1 MGIAIIKPSSLKYY
15 VLLLGILLI
24 SETAISQKAN
34 VSIENKT
41 FVTYPFSDP
50 SPVPSLVYKTDMYPY
65 FRFEGYST
73 KPEDRVWKVITLE
86 NDFLE
91 VTVLPEVGGRVW
103 GAVEKSTGEDFIY
116 QNEVVKFRNI
126 AMRGPWTSGG
136 IEFNFG
142 IIGHSPAT
150 ATPVDYVFYENEDG
164 SVTCVVGTMDLPSRT
179 QWRVK
184 INLLK
189 DRAYFET
196 EGLWYNPEMARQ
208 PYYNWMTAAAHT
220 GDDLEFFY
228 PGNIALQHSGQP
240 LSWPVDEAG
249 NEISRYKNNAF
260 GGSKSH
266 HMAGSF
272 ENYFGGYFHDTGIGF
287 GHFAAFDDMPGKKLW
302 IWALSRSGGI
312 WEDLLTDKS
321 GQYIEFQAGRLMNQF
336 QPSRYP
342 TPLTKVGF
350 QPYTVD
356 RWTDYWFPVKDIGG
370 ISSASEKGSF
380 FIKEAT
386 GQLTLNFN
394 PFQPIKGSMVIRINN
409 TDQADLDVDLNPMDV
424 FSHTAPL
431 KGELKELEV
440 LINGCPTYQWKKE
453 DPNLLSR
460 PYDRSSAYDF
470 SKVEQLYYDARQSY
484 YSRHFALAQTK
495 YEACLETDPAHQR
508 ARVDYAEMLYRF
520 GKHQE
525 ALENINL
532 ALSNDFYDPQAN
544 FVAGAIYRALGQ
556 HIDALEA
563 FGWAARSM
571 EFRSSAYT
579 AMAET
584 YLVMEDLWK
593 ARDYAKKA
601 LEFNVNNIMAYQVLG
616 LIGRL
621 TNKKMV
627 ALEAYEKI
635 KDIDPLNH
643 FARFELHL
651 LDPDIHSLEDFR
663 SGINNEFPYQ
673 TFLELASLYLKYGRA
688 GEAVKALKAGPEHP
702 LSDLWLAY
710 LDKEQ
715 QDVYLAKML
724 GEPIDF
730 VFPFRKETMEMLKWA
745 NGLRDNWKLKYYLAL
760 NLSTLGESSEA
771 NDLLLSIQDQPE
783 EALFYLNR
791 ALLLKDT
798 DGYEPLADFQK
809 ALEMDKSQWRTWHF
823 LGQYYE
829 NKRQFGDQLALLGEA
844 VQKFGGNYVIEMDYA
859 RALSHNG
866 KYELAMKVLDAIHVL
881 PYEGA
886 GEGRAIFE
894 HVYLHAALDDMEAGR
909 LESAREK
916 VVKSLEWPENLG
928 VGKPF
933 NTRETLQTYLLG
945 LISKFSG
952 DKKGY
957 ESAMNNL
964 FEETQVEGR
973 RNVQLHLAL
982 VLKAM
987 DNTGQKDKAEA
998 LWSQI
1003 QERGDERS
1011 VKLIGALSGKDKAV
1025 NLDELNNQ
1033 SRAYLLLERII
1044 MASDK

>member
-1 MGIAIIKPSSLKYY
+1 MSITIIKPFTLKSN

-24 SETAISQKAN
+24 SEAAFSQKAR
-34 VSIENKT
+34 VSLENKT

-73 KPEDRVWKVITLE
+73 KPVEKSWKVITLE

-91 VTVLPEVGGRVW
+91 VTVFPEVGGRVW
-103 GAVEKSTGEDFIY
+103 GAVEKSSGEDFIY
-116 QNEVVKFRNI
+116 NNDVVKFRNI

-150 ATPVDYVFYENEDG
+150 ATPVDYLFFENEDG

-184 INLLK
+184 INLPK

-249 NEISRYKNNAF
+249 NEISKYKNNAF

-272 ENYFGGYFHDTGIGF
+272 ENFFGGYFHDTGIGF
-287 GHFAAFDDMPGKKLW
+287 GHFATFDDMPGKKLW

-312 WEDLLTDKS
+312 WEDLLTDNS

-336 QPSRYP
+336 QPTRYP

-350 QPYTVD
+350 QPYTLD
-356 RWTDYWFPVKDIGG
+356 RWTDYWFPVKDIEG
-370 ISSASEKGSF
+370 ISSASEIGGF
-380 FIKEAT
+380 FIREEK
-386 GQLTLNFN
+386 GRLIVNFN
-394 PFQPIKGSMVIRINN
+394 PFQPIQGSMVIKINN
-409 TDQADLDVDLNPMDV
+409 STQADFEVDLTPMEV
-424 FSHTAPL
+424 FSHTISFEDDL
-431 KGELKELEV
+431 KKVEV
-440 LINGCPTYQWKKE
+440 LINGQSAYQWKKE

-470 SKVEQLYYDARQSY
+470 SEVEQLYYDARQSY
-484 YSRHFALAQTK
+484 YSRNFALAKAK
-495 YEACLETDPAHQR
+495 YEACLDADPAHQR
-508 ARVDYAEMLYRF
+508 ARVDYSEMLYRF
-520 GKHQE
+520 GKHEE
-525 ALENINL
+525 ALKNINL
-532 ALSNDFYDPQAN
+532 ALSNDFYDAPGN
-544 FVAGAIYRALGQ
+544 FVAGAIYKALGQ

-571 EFRSSAYT
+571 EFRSSAYA

-584 YLVMEDLWK
+584 YLVMEDLKK
-593 ARDYAKKA
+593 AGDYAKKA
-601 LEFNVNNIMAYQVLG
+601 LEFNVNNIMALQVLG
-616 LIGRL
+616 LTGRL
-621 TNKKMV
+621 MNDKVMV
-627 ALEAYEKI
+627 LEAYERI
-635 KDIDPLNH
+635 KSIDPLNH

-651 LDPDIHSLEDFR
+651 FDPDNHNLDDFISR
-663 SGINNEFPYQ
+663 INNEFPYQ
-673 TFLELASLYLKYGRA
+673 TFLELSSTYLKYGRKE
-688 GEAVKALKAGPEHP
+688 EAVKALKAGPEHP
-702 LSDLWLAY
+702 LSHLWLAY

-715 QDVYLAKML
+715 QDANLTKML

-745 NGLRDNWKLKYYLAL
+745 NEVRDNWKLKYYLAL
-760 NLSTLGESSEA
+760 NLSIMGEFGEA
-771 NDLLLSIQDQPE
+771 NDLLLSIQDQSE

-791 ALLLKDT
+791 ALLLKDK
-798 DGYEPLADFQK
+798 DGYVPLADFKK

-859 RALSHNG
+859 RALSNEG
-866 KYELAMKVLDAIHVL
+866 KYELAMGVLDTIRVL

-894 HVYLHAALDDMEAGR
+894 YVYLNAALDDIKANK
-909 LESAREK
+909 LESAKEK

-928 VGKPF
+928 VGKPY
-933 NTRETLQTYLLG
+933 NTQETLQTYLLG
-945 LISKFSG
+945 LISKLSG
-952 DKKGY
+952 DKTDY
-957 ESAMNNL
+957 ESAMNSL
-964 FEETQVEGR
+964 FEETRVESR
-973 RNVQLHLAL
+973 RNVQLHLAV

-987 DNTGQKDKAEA
+987 ENMGEKGKADA
-998 LWSQI
+998 LWAQI
-1003 QERGDERS
+1003 QEMGDERS
-1011 VKLIGALSGKDKAV
+1011 AKMIGALLGKETV
-1025 NLDELNNQ
+1025 NLDELNTQ
-1033 SRAYLLLERII
+1033 SREYLLMERII
-1044 MASDK
+1044 KETDK